1 MTTAITTQ
9 DEGRARP
16 LTTIEVLMQ
25 AAQQSNVENAVQLFE
40 LLERAEKREA
50 EKEFIAAF
58 SRLKFPPIAKSKKGH
73 TSKYAAFDDIQDI
86 IDPIL
91 AAEGFTLTYSS
102 GPANAKGEIPTYGL
116 LAHVK
121 GHSQRGEIWLPSDGV
136 ATKSGG
142 MNMNALQAVG
152 SSTSYGQRYVAKMML
167 NLRFVGS
174 DDDGNAISQIKPD
187 QADNIR
193 RLIEEAELTAQE
205 QSAFLTFVGY
215 KAIGDIQK
223 AAYHS
228 AISFLTAKRRQK
240 ETAKAKAAEEQK

>member
-1 MTTAITTQ
+1 MTTAVTTQ

-174 DDDGNAISQIKPD
+174 DDDGNAISQIRPD
-187 QADNIR
+187 QVKNIE
-193 RLIEEAELTAQE
+193 RLIEVAGLDAAGEVK
-205 QSAFLTFVGY
+205 FLETIGY
-215 KAIGDIQK
+215 KSISDIQK
-223 AAYHS
+223 AAYHTAVS
-228 AISFLTAKRRQK
+228 LLTAKRRQR
-240 ETAKAKAAEEQK
+240 EAAKSEESK